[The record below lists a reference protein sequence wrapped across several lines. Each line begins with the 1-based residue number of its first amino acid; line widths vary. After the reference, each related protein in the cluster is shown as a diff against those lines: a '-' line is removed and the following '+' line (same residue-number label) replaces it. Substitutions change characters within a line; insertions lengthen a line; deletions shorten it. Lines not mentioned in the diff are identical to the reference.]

1 MFSNRKRK
9 VSVTKLQIKH
19 LPWVAVLFAFEF
31 DFVNSRV
38 SLIPSEISVKIMLAT
53 LSNNMAPKTY
63 TAKITE
69 ERKPPMYFA
78 YSPRLVKILCFGC
91 DITILRSVKK

>member
-1 MFSNRKRK
+1 VFSDRKLK
-9 VSVTKLQIKH
+9 VSVTKLQTKH
-19 LPWVAVLFAFEF
+19 PPWVAVLFAFEF

-38 SLIPSEISVKIMLAT
+38 SLIPSEISVKLMLAT

-69 ERKPPMYFA
+69 ER
-78 YSPRLVKILCFGC
+78 
-91 DITILRSVKK
+91 